1 MTEKNDKALKKEQEM
16 NDFDQRC
23 DEYLKWRKQ
32 KAAEYLKQ
40 KEREKCYR
48 CEVEYDGAGCVCYL
62 PLSDDI
68 VARVR
73 DLNAQIDNNTNLK
86 TDRERSRAYFD
97 GIEKIGENIQYD
109 WVEQWDA
116 IDVDDY
122 IYLYGFSV
130 HTFDWADEKNGRR
143 FPVSAYLTDEEY
155 VTVLAHLLHQPD
167 CSFHNLAFLGPEIK
181 AIHDKICD
189 EIHHKDFS
197 ENGDGTARY
206 CENHDYAILM
216 TELRADAH
224 KLLDQI
230 EKNGESYPYLNF
242 LNDLTVN
249 ICVINAERKGK

>member
-16 NDFDQRC
+16 NEFNQRC

-32 KAAEYLKQ
+32 KAAEFLKQ

-48 CEVEYDGAGCVCYL
+48 CEVEYDGAGCVFYL

-73 DLNAQIDNNTNLK
+73 ALNEQIDNNPNLK
-86 TDRERSRAYFD
+86 TDHERSLAYFD
-97 GIEKIGENIQYD
+97 GIEKIGEDIQIE
-109 WVEQWDA
+109 WVEQWNA
-116 IDVDDY
+116 IDFENY

-130 HTFDWADEKNGRR
+130 HTFDWAGEENGRR
-143 FPVSAYLTDEEY
+143 FPVSACLTDEEY

-167 CSFHNLAFLGPEIK
+167 CSFHNLAFLGPELK
-181 AIHDKICD
+181 AIHDKLCD

-216 TELRADAH
+216 TELREDAQ
-224 KLLDQI
+224 KLLKQL
-230 EKNGESYPYLNF
+230 EEQGETGQF
-242 LNDLTVN
+242 NDVKEF
-249 ICVINAERKGK
+249 IVW